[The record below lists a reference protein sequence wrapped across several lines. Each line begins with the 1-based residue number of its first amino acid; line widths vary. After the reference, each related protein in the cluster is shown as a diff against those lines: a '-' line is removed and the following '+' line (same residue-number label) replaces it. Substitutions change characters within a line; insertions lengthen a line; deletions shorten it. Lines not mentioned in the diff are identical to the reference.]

1 MIVTLQKPF
10 LSYTVEMETTLQ
22 DIQVRDLS
30 KALGFSRTDMENHRG
45 HRRNIQVIRIMEINV
60 RTDQGMQKDGLIDG
74 I

>member
-1 MIVTLQKPF
+1 
-10 LSYTVEMETTLQ
+10 
-22 DIQVRDLS
+22 
-30 KALGFSRTDMENHRG
+30 MENHRG